1 MTLLDMIIIAIM
13 VFLIIRG
20 ILRGFFRE
28 IGSLAGVI
36 LGVWLAIRFHPQMT
50 AYLKPYLPAV
60 SFLHLVSFA
69 VIFTIILLACHL
81 AGWSLK
87 MLLKK
92 SLLGWMDRGLGA
104 ALAILKGII
113 VIYLAIVLL
122 TFLVP
127 SKTPLIAESRLAPLI
142 IQSYQSIVAVVSP
155 ATYQEWKQKIFHLAS

>member
-1 MTLLDMIIIAIM
+1 MNLLDMIIIAIM

-50 AYLKPYLPAV
+50 DYLKAYLPEV
-60 SFLHLVSFA
+60 SFLNLVSFA
-69 VIFTIILLACHL
+69 IIFAIILLLCNL
-81 AGWSLK
+81 AGWGLK
-87 MLLKK
+87 ILFKK
-92 SLLGWMDRGLGA
+92 SLLGWLDRGLGS

-122 TFLVP
+122 TFFVP
-127 SKTPLIAESRLAPLI
+127 SKTPLVAESRLAPLI

-155 ATYQEWKQKIFHLAS
+155 GTYQEWKKKFLDFSS